1 MKKIDWFVIRSFIG
15 PLVLTFFIST
25 FVLLLQFLWRYMD
38 DLVGK
43 GLQLGD
49 ILEFLWYACWTF
61 VPMSLPLSVLLSS
74 LMVFGNFGEHYELV
88 ALKSAGLPLRR
99 VMRPAIFLSLVICG
113 IAFYFANNA
122 VPKAYMLHRQ
132 KYHEIKTT
140 RPAVNVQEGVYYY
153 DIPDY
158 VVRVGKRRD
167 EGRYLE
173 NVQIYDH
180 SEKRGNRALTMS
192 NTGCMFT
199 RENGKYLVF
208 NLYDGY
214 SYGEDVASGQSGM
227 GTNRNSA
234 ENPFTRIKFDTQI
247 LIMDLSRY
255 DSPDRGDNLY
265 VRHQKALGL
274 KALGLQIDT
283 LRSRV
288 NDRVRDLLGSID
300 GRNYY
305 LGTLIGVD
313 SANRSRMDMLLAQKG
328 YTPQYA
334 RPEPS
339 LKELE
344 DAALIANAMAEDM
357 NYYKSDIKY
366 QQERLNAYR
375 VEEHKKFSLS
385 VGCLILFL
393 IGAPLG
399 ALIRKGGMGMPVVV
413 SVLLFIIYYM
423 VSVIGEKSAIEGTL
437 TCTFGSWL
445 ATFLFLPL
453 CLFLTIQT
461 TIDSSLLDADT
472 WRHLFLKKEKRG

>member
-1 MKKIDWFVIRSFIG
+1 MKKIDKFVIKSFIG
-15 PLVLTFFIST
+15 PLVLTFFIAT

-43 GLQLGD
+43 GLHIAD

-61 VPMSLPLSVLLSS
+61 VPMSLPLAVLLSS

-88 ALKSAGLPLRR
+88 AMKSAGIPLRR
-99 VMRPAIFLSLVICG
+99 VMRSAVFLSFVISG
-113 IAFYFANNA
+113 IAFFFANNA

-140 RPAVNVQEGVYYY
+140 RPAVNVPEGMYYY

-158 VVRVGKRRD
+158 VIRVGTVRD
-167 EGRYLE
+167 DGRYLE

-180 SEKRGNRALTMS
+180 SGKGGNQAVTMS
-192 NTGCMFT
+192 NTGSMFT

-214 SYGEDVASGQSGM
+214 SYGEDLGSGQAGM
-227 GTNRNSA
+227 GSSRTSS
-234 ENPFTRIKFDTQI
+234 EHPFTRIKFDTQI

-255 DSPDRGDNLY
+255 DSPDRDDNLY
-265 VRHQKALGL
+265 VCHQKSLGL
-274 KALGLQIDT
+274 KDLGPQIDT
-283 LRSRV
+283 LRFRT
-288 NDRVRDLLGSID
+288 DERCRDLQKSIN

-305 LGTLIGVD
+305 LHSLIGQD
-313 SANRSRMDMLLAQKG
+313 SALVAKLNTLVAQKDYKPTYG
-328 YTPQYA
+328 VSSYSA
-334 RPEPS
+334 
-339 LKELE
+339 KELE
-344 DAALIANAMAEDM
+344 DAALIATAMADDM
-357 NYYKSDIKY
+357 NYYKNDIKY
-366 QQERLNAYR
+366 HQERLNAYR

-385 VGCLILFL
+385 VGCLILFF

-423 VSVIGEKSAIEGTL
+423 ISVIGEKAAIEGTL
-437 TCTFGSWL
+437 TCTLGSWL
-445 ATFLFLPL
+445 ATFVFLPFG
-453 CLFLTIQT
+453 LFLTVQA

-472 WRHLFLKKEKRG
+472 WRRLFIKKQA

>member
-1 MKKIDWFVIRSFIG
+1 MKKIDWFVIKSFIG
-15 PLVLTFFIST
+15 PLVLTFLIST

-43 GLQLGD
+43 GLQLAD

-88 ALKSAGLPLRR
+88 ALKSAGIPLRR
-99 VMRPAIFLSLVICG
+99 VMRPAIFLSFLICG

-132 KYHEIKTT
+132 KFHEIKTT

-158 VVRVGKRRD
+158 VIRVGKRRD
-167 EGRYLE
+167 DGRYLE

-180 SEKRGNRALTMS
+180 SEKRGNRAVTMS
-192 NTGCMFT
+192 NTGSMFT
-199 RENGKYLVF
+199 MENGKYLVF

-214 SYGEDVASGQSGM
+214 SYGEDLSSGQSNM
-227 GTNRNSA
+227 GANRSA
-234 ENPFTRIKFDTQI
+234 ENPFTRIKFDTQT
-247 LIMDLSRY
+247 LIIDLSRY

-265 VRHQKALGL
+265 VRHQKSLGL
-274 KALGLQIDT
+274 KDLGRQIDT
-283 LRSRV
+283 LRGKV
-288 NDRVRDLLGSID
+288 NGRVRDLLGGLD
-300 GRNYY
+300 NRNYY
-305 LGTLIGVD
+305 LSSVIAMD
-313 SANRSRMDMLLAQKG
+313 SAALARMDGLLKQKD
-328 YTPQYA
+328 YKPQYVLA
-334 RPEPS
+334 GHSVR
-339 LKELE
+339 ELE
-344 DAALIANAMAEDM
+344 DAALIAASMADDM
-357 NYYKSDIKY
+357 AYYKSDIKY
-366 QQERLNAYR
+366 QNERLNAYR

-413 SVLLFIIYYM
+413 SVLMFIIYYM
-423 VSVIGEKSAIEGTL
+423 ISVIGEKAAIEGTL
-437 TCTFGSWL
+437 SCTLGSWL
-445 ATFLFLPL
+445 ATLIYLPF
-453 CLFLTIQT
+453 CLFLTIQAT
-461 TIDSSLLDADT
+461 VDSSLLDADT
-472 WRHLFLKKEKRG
+472 WRHLFMKKERRG